1 MEVSQIM
8 VTDNFY
14 QESKTFYRP
23 IDAAIRWCGLIQ
35 FEAQI
40 LDVYSSHPD
49 KLAKLFPQWPCLQI
63 NIEKIQDAVRNNE
76 LSYGYFG
83 ITVSN
88 GTAIDNIQFTV
99 RHSDLR
105 LWMSIRYPEHKPRF
119 LFGAGGDS
127 HTKINTGTYLSLQA
141 DREALKVELK
151 KYQDLYQDVLSDLR
165 ALGLER
171 KELND
176 LIKSHSGLSGRSEL
190 TYRQIIGALLHLFLS
205 RSPAG
210 KPLSVFESQ
219 AAIVDALTVRYK
231 DIPGLSKRTLDEKFA
246 AANRS
251 IQKLK

>member
-1 MEVSQIM
+1 MFA
-8 VTDNFY
+8 DNFY
-14 QESKTFYRP
+14 QESKPFYRP

-40 LDVYSSHPD
+40 LSAYSSHPD
-49 KLAKLFPQWPCLQI
+49 KLPKFFPQWPCLQI
-63 NIEKIQDAVRNNE
+63 NIEKIQDAIRNNE

-88 GTAIDNIQFTV
+88 GIAIDHIQITV

-105 LWMSIRYPEHKPRF
+105 LWMSIRYPEQKPRF
-119 LFGAGGDS
+119 LFGADS
-127 HTKINTGTYLSLQA
+127 DSQTKISIGTYLSLQA
-141 DREALKVELK
+141 DREALQVELK
-151 KYQDLYQDVLSDLR
+151 KYQDLYRDVLSDLR

-176 LIKSHSGLSGRSEL
+176 LIKSHSGLSERSEL
-190 TYRQIIGALLHLFLS
+190 TYRQIIGALLNLFLS

-219 AAIVDALTVRYK
+219 AAIVDALTARHK

-251 IQKLK
+251 IKKTK